1 MQVIGA
7 SVDPVKVNA
16 KFALRYDLAFPL
28 LCDTDYTVAAAFGV
42 ARPMVGVAKRTTFL
56 IDTDGTLRKVYPKV
70 QARGHAAEVLA
81 AVREIWGAER
91 PPHKQR
97 RRPAA

>member
-1 MQVIGA
+1 VIGA
-7 SVDPVKVNA
+7 SVDPAAANA
-16 KFALRYDLAFPL
+16 EFARDYDLRFPL
-28 LCDTDYTVAAAFGV
+28 ICDTDYTVSAAFGV
-42 ARPMVGVAKRTTFL
+42 ARPMVGVAKRSTFL